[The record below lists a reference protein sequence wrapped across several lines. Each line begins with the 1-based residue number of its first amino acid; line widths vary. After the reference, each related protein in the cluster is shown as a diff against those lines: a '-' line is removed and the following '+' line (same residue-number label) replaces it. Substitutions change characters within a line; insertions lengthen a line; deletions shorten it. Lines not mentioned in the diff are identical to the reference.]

1 METKENKLRQI
12 FDEVARST
20 NLDRALAMIASQ
32 VAADLGAPACKI
44 WVVKRGD
51 ICDHCPL
58 ASICTNRQMCMHL
71 VAASGA
77 VLDREYPRIPMSVF
91 NPKFIAQGG
100 TADFSDV
107 GGSGDTLFGNQRGTV
122 KDSRDSYAIYPLKGA
137 SGTVGLIGIFNH
149 RPIEEAELRALSH
162 LAPAAVAAIRLAEMN
177 SRCEALRAR
186 LERESARVVELERNT
201 ISREGELEDAVAHLT
216 HQVAHFQ
223 VEREQLA
230 RTKETDAQRLHQL
243 EEENRQARAQL
254 QQLVAMKNEANRTYA
269 EMTAHLELERRQL
282 EEENASLRNR
292 VVQLEVNLAQAG
304 RLRAEAVQTEVELL
318 KTQLEAAEELIRAER
333 ENTQK
338 LHERVLLFDEWNTGL
353 RDHNAALTES
363 LDDMERALRIAEDA
377 RSRAEQTKV
386 ELEQKA
392 QETVEEIELLRA
404 ERERLLSEAQRLTA
418 ETEHARKSGH
428 VSSTELE
435 SLRIRVAEAE
445 AAAARLN
452 EEKIRERG
460 RIVELEQHNT
470 ALAQANQQLEDT
482 VKQFESL
489 TARLEGSATALSE
502 RAEMSEITR
511 AEIERNNR
519 TLTEQNRRLRLENQ
533 SKARFLADMSH
544 ELRTPMNAIIGF
556 TSLLI
561 EDGALTLNERQ
572 RGNLERIARNARDL
586 LEVINNVLDLSKLE
600 AGRMEVYLESVPL
613 SDVIARS
620 ISVVEPLKENR
631 PVELIFDVEEGI
643 PDLRTDRARLQQILI
658 NLISNAVKFTPAG
671 EVKVIARRAGI
682 ENVRISVS
690 DTGTGISEND
700 LPRIFEE
707 FRQAADRSAAKKTG
721 TGLGLAITRRLVE
734 LLGGEISV
742 VSRAGKGSVFTV
754 TLPLEMEDLITVQ
767 SELQAAP
774 SDSERTALVI
784 DSDPTSLYLIK
795 KYLTESGFS
804 VAATDNAGRGLEI
817 ARLARPAIVTI
828 DMDLLED
835 DTYALAQ
842 IKRGDTPPLLV
853 AVSTDSE
860 GEQRALDAGAD
871 MFLSKPIERAVLIEL
886 LDQKMHPQTGRVLV
900 VDDDED
906 SLDLASAMIE
916 DLGYQIVTARNG
928 REALDQISRERP
940 DAIVLDLMLPEMDG
954 FELVHRLSL
963 NVEWRSIPVVLL
975 TARSLSHEER
985 RALDIGTVRF
995 IQKGNF
1001 NRNELISAL
1010 KGVTNNHAP
1019 AKAVK

>member
-1 METKENKLRQI
+1 METKDNKIRQI

-20 NLDRALAMIASQ
+20 NLDRALAMIAAQ
-32 VAADLGAPACKI
+32 IAADLGAPACKI

-58 ASICTNRQMCMHL
+58 ASVCTNRQMCMHL

-91 NPKFIAQGG
+91 NPKLIAQGG
-100 TADFSDV
+100 TADFNDA
-107 GGSGDTLFGNQRGTV
+107 GGSGDTLFGNQRGAI
-122 KDSRDSYAIYPLKGA
+122 KDSRDSYAVYPLKGA

-149 RPIEEAELRALSH
+149 RPIEQSELRALSY
-162 LAPAAVAAIRLAEMN
+162 LAPAAVAAIRLAEMH

-186 LERESARVVELERNT
+186 LERESARVTELERTNV
-201 ISREGELEDAVAHLT
+201 SREGELEDAVAHLT

-223 VEREQLA
+223 VEREQLS
-230 RTKETDAQRLHQL
+230 RTKETDVHRLHQL
-243 EEENRQARAQL
+243 EEENRQARVQL
-254 QQLVAMKNEANRTYA
+254 QQLVAMKNEASRTYS

-282 EEENASLRNR
+282 EEENASLHNR
-292 VVQLEVNLAQAG
+292 VAQLEANLAQAG

-333 ENTQK
+333 ENVQK

-353 RDHNAALTES
+353 RDHNAALTEN

-377 RSRAEQTKV
+377 RSRTEQTKV
-386 ELEQKA
+386 ELEQKL
-392 QETVEEIELLRA
+392 QETTEETELLRA
-404 ERERLLSEAQRLTA
+404 EREHLLSESQHLAMEA
-418 ETEHARKSGH
+418 EQSRTSGQA
-428 VSSTELE
+428 SSTELD
-435 SLRIRVAEAE
+435 SLRIRIAEAE
-445 AAAARLN
+445 SAAARLN
-452 EEKIRERG
+452 EEKIRERA
-460 RIVELEQHNT
+460 RIVELEQHNA
-470 ALAQANQQLEDT
+470 ALTEANQQLEEA
-482 VKQFESL
+482 VNQFHSL
-489 TARLEGSATALSE
+489 TARLEGSATALSD
-502 RAEMSEITR
+502 RAETSEIAR
-511 AEIERNNR
+511 AEIERSNR
-519 TLTEQNRRLRLENQ
+519 ALTEQNRRLRLENQ

-561 EDGALTLNERQ
+561 EDSALNLNERQ
-572 RGNLERIARNARDL
+572 RGNLDRVARNARDL

-600 AGRMEVYLESVPL
+600 AGRMEVYLETVAL
-613 SDVIARS
+613 GDVIARS
-620 ISVVEPLKENR
+620 ISVVEPLKEDR
-631 PVELIFDVEEGI
+631 PVSLSLDVEDGI

-671 EVKVIARRAGI
+671 EVKVMARRAGI
-682 ENVRISVS
+682 DNVRISVS
-690 DTGTGISEND
+690 DTGAGISEKD
-700 LPRIFEE
+700 IPRIFEE
-707 FRQAADRSAAKKTG
+707 FRQASDQGTSKKPG

-742 VSRAGKGSVFTV
+742 VSRSGKGSVFTV
-754 TLPLEMEDLITVQ
+754 TLPLEMDDLIMP
-767 SELQAAP
+767 SEIQAAP
-774 SDSERTALVI
+774 SDAERTALVI
-784 DSDPTSLYLIK
+784 DGDPTSLYLIK

-817 ARLARPAIVTI
+817 ARMARPAIVTI

-835 DTYALAQ
+835 DSYALAQ

-853 AVSTDSE
+853 AVSTDAE

-871 MFLSKPIERAVLIEL
+871 MFLSKPIERTVLIEL
-886 LDQKMHPQTGRVLV
+886 LDQKMNPQTGRVLV

-916 DLGYQIVTARNG
+916 DSGYQIVTARNG

-963 NVEWRSIPVVLL
+963 KPEWRSIPVVLL

-1001 NRNELISAL
+1001 NRNELLSAL
-1010 KGVTNNHAP
+1010 KGMTNNHTP
-1019 AKAVK
+1019 AKVTN

>member
-1 METKENKLRQI
+1 METKENKIRQI

-20 NLDRALAMIASQ
+20 NLDRALAMIAAQ
-32 VAADLGAPACKI
+32 AAADLGAPACKI

-58 ASICTNRQMCMHL
+58 ASACTNRQMCMHL

-91 NPKFIAQGG
+91 NPKLIAQGG

-107 GGSGDTLFGNQRGTV
+107 GGSGDTLFGNQRGTI

-149 RPIEEAELRALSH
+149 RSIEDAELRALTY

-186 LERESARVVELERNT
+186 LERESARVIELERNT

-230 RTKETDAQRLHQL
+230 RAKESDAQRLHQF

-304 RLRAEAVQTEVELL
+304 RLRAEAVQTEIELL

-353 RDHNAALTES
+353 RDHNAALTEN

-386 ELEQKA
+386 ELEQKV
-392 QETVEEIELLRA
+392 QETTEEAELLRA
-404 ERERLLSEAQRLTA
+404 ERERLLSENQRLAA
-418 ETEHARKSGH
+418 EAEGVRNSGH
-428 VSSTELE
+428 ASSAEVE

-452 EEKIRERG
+452 EEKLRERA
-460 RIVELEQHNT
+460 RTLELERQNA
-470 ALAQANQQLEDT
+470 ALAEANQQLEDT
-482 VKQFESL
+482 VSQFESL

-519 TLTEQNRRLRLENQ
+519 ALTEQNKRLRLENQ

-561 EDGALTLNERQ
+561 EDGALHINERQ

-600 AGRMEVYLESVPL
+600 AGRMEVYLESVSL
-613 SDVIARS
+613 REVIARS
-620 ISVVEPLKENR
+620 ISVVEPLRENR
-631 PVELIFDVEEGI
+631 PVELIFDVEDGI

-658 NLISNAVKFTPAG
+658 NLVSNAVKFTPAG
-671 EVKVIARRAGI
+671 EVKVMARRAGI
-682 ENVRISVS
+682 DNVRISVS

-700 LPRIFEE
+700 LPKIFEE
-707 FRQAADRSAAKKTG
+707 FRQAADRSGAKKTG

-754 TLPLEMEDLITVQ
+754 TLPLEMEDIIAIP
-767 SELQAAP
+767 SELQP

-835 DTYALAQ
+835 DSYALAQ

-853 AVSTDSE
+853 AVSTDPD

-871 MFLSKPIERAVLIEL
+871 MFLSKPIERAILIEL

-906 SLDLASAMIE
+906 SLDLATAMIE

-954 FELVHRLSL
+954 FELMHRLSL

-1010 KGVTNNHAP
+1010 KGMTNNHTP
-1019 AKAVK
+1019 EKAVK